1 MTFAII
7 VGWSVMIGL
16 LVYIAVASAGPERP

>member
-7 VGWSVMIGL
+7 VGWSVIIGR
-16 LVYIAVASAGPERP
+16 LVYIAVASAGPERL

>member
-16 LVYIAVASAGPERP
+16 LVYIAVASTGTERL

>member
-7 VGWSVMIGL
+7 VDWSVMIGL
-16 LVYIAVASAGPERP
+16 LVYIAVASTGPERL

>member
-7 VGWSVMIGL
+7 VGWGVMIGL
-16 LVYIAVASAGPERP
+16 LVYIAVAAAGPERL

>member
-7 VGWSVMIGL
+7 VGWSMIIGL
-16 LVYIAVASAGPERP
+16 LVYIAVASAGPERL